1 MHIPTSPTTY
11 IDVLPFEEALTEALN
26 PHPDY
31 EVNDWLYVPNRYD
44 EYRYETAERTDDELL
59 ALGYSALDSLLC
71 KELAESELLSK
82 EISTEL
88 SEGSLILR
96 CKVRCI
102 EDIARVQEIKI
113 DGLP

>member
-11 IDVLPFEEALTEALN
+11 IDVLPFEDALTEALK

-59 ALGYSALDSLLC
+59 ALAGAGAPQPLVDVLREHAARDV
-71 KELAESELLSK
+71 ELARERRERRGELGRRNERK
-82 EISTEL
+82 
-88 SEGSLILR
+88 
-96 CKVRCI
+96 K
-102 EDIARVQEIKI
+102 
-113 DGLP
+113 